1 MLKGSFAMGASAP
14 LDLDET
20 FAQDPYR
27 LYEQLRAQQPVRRV
41 TMMRGLEVWLVTS
54 YEDVRAA
61 LADPRLG
68 KDAERI
74 REFAQRQLAKKGVV
88 RAGFD
93 ASLGHHMLNADPPD
107 HTRLRKLVN
116 KAFTSRTVARLQP
129 RIEQITDELLD
140 AMADKE
146 SVDLLDAFA
155 FPLPI
160 TVICELLGVP
170 VHDRDDFRVWSN
182 ILLSSD
188 TGDQVPEAA
197 TKMAEYLAKLVAS
210 KRATPTED
218 LLTELV
224 EATDDG
230 DRLSEEELVGMAFLL
245 MVAGHETT
253 VNLIGNGVLHL
264 LRNPDQLAA
273 LRGDPALLPAAV
285 EEILRLDGPVNIAT
299 IRFAAEP
306 LTLGGQDIPAGEFVL
321 VALSSANRDPDK
333 FPNPDDLDITRP
345 SGGHMAFGHGIHYC
359 VGAPL
364 ARLEGQIAL
373 GKLIARFPD
382 LALAAEP
389 QELVWRNSTLM
400 RGLKTFPV
408 RLR

>member
-1 MLKGSFAMGASAP
+1 ML
-14 LDLDET
+14 
-20 FAQDPYR
+20 
-27 LYEQLRAQQPVRRV
+27 
-41 TMMRGLEVWLVTS
+41 RGLDVWLVTR

-68 KDAERI
+68 KDATRV
-74 REFAQRQLAKKGVV
+74 RELAQHQLELKGQTRQ
-88 RAGFD
+88 GFD
-93 ASLGHHMLNADPPD
+93 ASLSAHMLNADPPD
-107 HTRLRKLVN
+107 HTRLRRLVN

-140 AMADKE
+140 AMAGE
-146 SVDLLDAFA
+146 QNVDLLDALA
-155 FPLPI
+155 FPLPM

-170 VHDRDDFRVWSN
+170 MDERDDFRVWSN

-188 TGDQVPEAA
+188 QGERVPEAA
-197 TKMAEYLAKLVAS
+197 QKMAEYLTKLVAS
-210 KRATPTED
+210 KRAMPTED
-218 LLTELV
+218 LLAELV
-224 EATDDG
+224 EATEDG

-273 LRGDPALLPAAV
+273 LRAQPDLLPGAV
-285 EEILRLDGPVNIAT
+285 EEILRLEGPVNIAT
-299 IRFAAEP
+299 IRFTTESV
-306 LTLGGQDIPAGEFVL
+306 TVGGQDIPAGEFVM
-321 VALSSANRDPDK
+321 VALSSANRDPEK
-333 FPNPDDLDITRP
+333 FADPDTLDITRP
-345 SGGHMAFGHGIHYC
+345 AGGHLAFGHGIHYC

-389 QELVWRNSTLM
+389 EELAWRNSTLM
-400 RGLKTFPV
+400 RGLTRLPV
-408 RLR
+408 RTG

>member
-1 MLKGSFAMGASAP
+1 MGASAP
-14 LDLDET
+14 LELDET
-20 FAQDPYR
+20 FAQDPHR
-27 LYEQLRAQQPVRRV
+27 LYELLRAQEPVRKV

-54 YEDVRAA
+54 YEDVRGA

-68 KDAERI
+68 KDAERV
-74 REFAQRQLAKKGVV
+74 RELAQLQLAQRGIV
-88 RAGFD
+88 RDGFD
-93 ASLGHHMLNADPPD
+93 ASLSAHMLNADPPD
-107 HTRLRKLVN
+107 HTRMRRLVN
-116 KAFTSRTVARLQP
+116 KAFTSRTVARLKP

-140 AMADKE
+140 GMAGKD
-146 SVDLLDAFA
+146 SVDLLDALA

-170 VHDRDDFRVWSN
+170 SDDRDDFRVWSN

-197 TKMAEYLAKLVAS
+197 AKMAEYLTKLVAS

-224 EATDDG
+224 EATEDG

-264 LRNPDQLAA
+264 LRSPDQLAA
-273 LRGDPALLPAAV
+273 LRADPDLLPAAV

-299 IRFAAEP
+299 IRFATEP
-306 LTLGGQDIPAGEFVL
+306 ITLGGQDIPAGDFVL

-333 FPNPDDLDITRP
+333 FTNPDALDLTRP
-345 SGGHMAFGHGIHYC
+345 AGGHMAFGHGIHYC

-382 LALAAEP
+382 LTLAAEP
-389 QELVWRNSTLM
+389 DELVWRNSTLM
-400 RGLKTFPV
+400 RGLRKLPV
-408 RLR
+408 RTG

>member
-1 MLKGSFAMGASAP
+1 MGASAP
-14 LDLDET
+14 LELDET
-20 FAQDPYR
+20 FVQNPHQ
-27 LYEQLRAQQPVRRV
+27 LYELLRAQAPVRKV
-41 TMMRGLEVWLVTS
+41 TMMRGLDAWLVTR
-54 YEDVRAA
+54 YDDVRAA
-61 LADPRLG
+61 LADPRLAKNAG
-68 KDAERI
+68 RI
-74 REFAQRQLAKKGVV
+74 RELAQRQAEDKGLT
-88 RAGFD
+88 RPGFD
-93 ASLGHHMLNADPPD
+93 ASLSAHMLNADPPD
-107 HTRLRKLVN
+107 HSRLRKLVN

-140 AMADKE
+140 AMAGKE
-146 SVDLLDAFA
+146 NVDLLDTLA

-170 VHDRDDFRVWSN
+170 MDERDDFRVWSN

-188 TGDQVPEAA
+188 QGERVPEAA
-197 TKMAEYLAKLVAS
+197 QKMAEYLTKLVAS

-224 EATDDG
+224 EATEDG

-273 LRGDPALLPAAV
+273 LRAHPDLLPGAV
-285 EEILRLDGPVNIAT
+285 EEILRLEGPVNIAT
-299 IRFAAEP
+299 IRFSAEP
-306 LTLGGQDIPAGEFVL
+306 ITLGGQEIPAGEFVM
-321 VALSSANRDPDK
+321 VALSSANRDPEK
-333 FPNPDDLDITRP
+333 FADPDTLDITRP
-345 SGGHMAFGHGIHYC
+345 AGGHMAFGHGIHYC

-373 GKLIARFPD
+373 GKLIARFPG

-389 QELVWRNSTLM
+389 EELVWRNSTLM
-400 RGLKTFPV
+400 RGLTNLPV
-408 RLR
+408 RTG